1 MGVGDLAVPKRMQ
14 GFAEVFYGRQTAYL
28 AAFAAPDRRELEMA
42 LARNILAAMGLDR
55 AVWRDTP
62 AP

>member
-1 MGVGDLAVPKRMQ
+1 MQ